1 MMPTSCHT
9 LATLCRHET
18 WTYLGRILDSADLHV
33 LIVGS
38 TSTERD
44 QQLADRLQRRGATVW
59 THVVEHI
66 EEVYQ
71 MSDAYI
77 FPVKDRSGAM
87 EMPLSVI
94 EALAC
99 GTPVL
104 TTPFGALR
112 EHMADT
118 DAVRF
123 FETAEELER
132 ELSILNPIQST
143 PRVSAHKPILITGSL
158 FLIRSSLT

>member
-1 MMPTSCHT
+1 VPSRN
-9 LATLCRHET
+9 LDV
-18 WTYLGRILDSADLHV
+18 LGRILDAADVQV

-44 QQLADRLQRRGATVW
+44 QQLADWLQRRGATVW

-77 FPVKDRSGAM
+77 FPVKDCCGAM
-87 EMPLSVI
+87 EMPLSVL

-118 DAVRF
+118 GAVRF

-132 ELSILNPIQST
+132 ELAILRSNPIDTASVCSKAAPFHWESIFDTFIVNLKDST
-143 PRVSAHKPILITGSL
+143 S
-158 FLIRSSLT
+158 